1 MSTLYSNS
9 IAAPVMDRESAPD
22 TASVASQA
30 GRPDYRQL
38 LGTAAWRRLPA
49 AVRARFSTALGREIT
64 YVGLMEK
71 VEANAAGRVLALLC
85 RFVGEPLITH
95 VGRNVPA
102 HVRVYT
108 DRRGG
113 TVWQRAYHFPSRATR
128 LVRSVKRVNTDGELV
143 ECLGLG
149 MHMQLSLHEVDGEL
163 HFRSTGYYWHA
174 FGVRIPLPTRW
185 FPGETLVVHR
195 DEGNGRF
202 RFILNIDHP
211 LFGRIVHQNGT
222 FEEQEQS
229 T

>member
-1 MSTLYSNS
+1 MNILCLNS
-9 IAAPVMDRESAPD
+9 AAAPVTNPESAPD
-22 TASVASQA
+22 AGSVPSQA
-30 GRPDYRQL
+30 GRPDYQQL
-38 LGTAAWRRLPA
+38 LGTAAWRRLPP

-71 VEANAAGRVLALLC
+71 VEANFAGRILALLC

-95 VGRNVPA
+95 VGKNVPA

-113 TVWQRAYHFPSRATR
+113 TVWQRAYHFPTRATR
-128 LVRSVKRVNTDGELV
+128 LVRSVKRVNRDGELV

-174 FGVRIPLPTRW
+174 LGIRILLPARW

-211 LFGRIVHQNGT
+211 LFGRIVHQNGSFT
-222 FEEQEQS
+222 EQEQS